1 MERYQKGFFWILLI
15 ANIVLLSTLVISVAE
30 SVKRRGDVKVL
41 NTKIEEKDKQ
51 YEDINNA
58 LISRNQELYNCRMEA
73 DEWKELFYS
82 AIDFHPDES
91 YPYN

>member
-1 MERYQKGFFWILLI
+1 MERYQKGFWILLI
-15 ANIVLLSTLVISVAE
+15 ANIVLLSTLIISIT
-30 SVKRRGDVKVL
+30 SLVKRGGDIKVL

-51 YEDINNA
+51 YNDIDNA

-73 DEWKELFYS
+73 NEWKELFYN

-91 YPYN
+91 YPYK

>member
-1 MERYQKGFFWILLI
+1 MERYQKGFWILLI
-15 ANIVLLSTLVISVAE
+15 ANIVLLSTLIISITQ
-30 SVKRRGDVKVL
+30 SVKRGGDIKVL

-51 YEDINNA
+51 YEDIDNA

-73 DEWKELFYS
+73 DEWKELFYN

-91 YPYN
+91 YPYK

>member
-1 MERYQKGFFWILLI
+1 MERYQKGFWILLI
-15 ANIVLLSTLVISVAE
+15 ANIVLLSTLVISITE
-30 SVKRRGDVKVL
+30 LVKRGGDVKVL

-91 YPYN
+91 YPYK

>member
-1 MERYQKGFFWILLI
+1 MKKYQKGFWILLI
-15 ANIVLLSTLVISVAE
+15 ANIVLLSTLIISITK
-30 SVKRRGDVKVL
+30 SVKREGDIKVL

-51 YEDINNA
+51 YNDIDNA

-73 DEWKELFYS
+73 NEWKELFYS

-91 YPYN
+91 YPYK

>member
-1 MERYQKGFFWILLI
+1 MERYQKGFWILLI
-15 ANIVLLSTLVISVAE
+15 ANIVLLSTLIISITE
-30 SVKRRGDVKVL
+30 SVKREGDIKVL

-51 YEDINNA
+51 YNDIDNA

-73 DEWKELFYS
+73 NEWKELFYS

-91 YPYN
+91 YPYK

>member
-1 MERYQKGFFWILLI
+1 MERYQKGFWILLI
-15 ANIVLLSTLVISVAE
+15 ANIVLPSTLIISITE
-30 SVKRRGDVKVL
+30 SVKRGGDIKVL
-41 NTKIEEKDKQ
+41 NNKIEEKDKQ
-51 YEDINNA
+51 YNDIDNA

-91 YPYN
+91 YPYK

>member
-1 MERYQKGFFWILLI
+1 MERYQKDFWILLI
-15 ANIVLLSTLVISVAE
+15 ANIVLLSTLIISIT
-30 SVKRRGDVKVL
+30 SLVKRKGDIKVL

-51 YEDINNA
+51 YNDIDNA

-73 DEWKELFYS
+73 NEWKELFYS

-91 YPYN
+91 YPYK

>member
-1 MERYQKGFFWILLI
+1 MERYQKGFWILLI
-15 ANIVLLSTLVISVAE
+15 ANIVLLSTLIISITE
-30 SVKRRGDVKVL
+30 LVKRGGEIKVL

-51 YEDINNA
+51 YNDIDNA

-82 AIDFHPDES
+82 AIDFHPDER
-91 YPYN
+91 YPYK

>member
-1 MERYQKGFFWILLI
+1 MKKYQKGFWILLI
-15 ANIVLLSTLVISVAE
+15 ANIVLLSTLIISITK
-30 SVKRRGDVKVL
+30 SVKREGDIKVL

-51 YEDINNA
+51 YNDIDNA

-73 DEWKELFYS
+73 NEWKELFYN

-91 YPYN
+91 YPYK

>member
-1 MERYQKGFFWILLI
+1 MERYQKGFWILLI
-15 ANIVLLSTLVISVAE
+15 ANIVLLSTLIISIT
-30 SVKRRGDVKVL
+30 SLVKCEGDIKVL

-91 YPYN
+91 YPYK

>member
-1 MERYQKGFFWILLI
+1 MERYQKGFWILLI
-15 ANIVLLSTLVISVAE
+15 ANIVLLSTLIISIT
-30 SVKRRGDVKVL
+30 SLVKREGDIKVL

-51 YEDINNA
+51 YNDIDNA

-73 DEWKELFYS
+73 DEWKELFYN

-91 YPYN
+91 YPYK

>member
-1 MERYQKGFFWILLI
+1 MEKYQRGFWILLI
-15 ANIVLLSTLVISVAE
+15 NITLLTTLIFSISIA
-30 SVKRRGDVKVL
+30 VKCEGDVKVL

-51 YEDINNA
+51 YNDIDNA

-73 DEWKELFYS
+73 DEWRELFYS

>member
-1 MERYQKGFFWILLI
+1 MERYQKGFWILLI
-15 ANIVLLSTLVISVAE
+15 ANIVLLSTLIISIT
-30 SVKRRGDVKVL
+30 SLVKREGDIKVL

-51 YEDINNA
+51 YNDIDNA

-73 DEWKELFYS
+73 NEWKELFYN

-91 YPYN
+91 YPYK

>member
-1 MERYQKGFFWILLI
+1 MERYQKGFWILLI
-15 ANIVLLSTLVISVAE
+15 ANIVLLSTLIISITE
-30 SVKRRGDVKVL
+30 LVKREGDIKVL

-51 YEDINNA
+51 YNDIDTA
-58 LISRNQELYNCRMEA
+58 LISRNQELYNCRMQA

-91 YPYN
+91 YPYK

>member
-1 MERYQKGFFWILLI
+1 MERYQKGFWILLI
-15 ANIVLLSTLVISVAE
+15 ANIVLLSTLIISITQ
-30 SVKRRGDVKVL
+30 SVKREGDIKVL

-51 YEDINNA
+51 YNDINNA
-58 LISRNQELYNCRMEA
+58 LITRNQELYNCRMEA

-91 YPYN
+91 YPYK

>member
-1 MERYQKGFFWILLI
+1 MEKYQKGFWILLI

-30 SVKRRGDVKVL
+30 SVKRGGDVKVL

-51 YEDINNA
+51 YNDIDNA

-73 DEWKELFYS
+73 DEWRELFYS

-91 YPYN
+91 YPYK

>member
-1 MERYQKGFFWILLI
+1 MERYQKGFWILLI
-15 ANIVLLSTLVISVAE
+15 ANIILLSTLIISITE
-30 SVKRRGDVKVL
+30 LVKREGDIKVL

-51 YEDINNA
+51 YNDIDNA

-91 YPYN
+91 YPYK

>member
-1 MERYQKGFFWILLI
+1 MERYQKGFWILLI
-15 ANIVLLSTLVISVAE
+15 ANIVLLSTLIISITQL
-30 SVKRRGDVKVL
+30 VKRGGDIKVL

-51 YEDINNA
+51 YNDIDNA

-91 YPYN
+91 YPYK

>member
-1 MERYQKGFFWILLI
+1 MERYQKGFWILLI
-15 ANIVLLSTLVISVAE
+15 ANIVLLSVLVISVAE
-30 SVKRRGDVKVL
+30 SVKRGGDVKVL

>member
-1 MERYQKGFFWILLI
+1 MERYQKGFWILLI
-15 ANIVLLSTLVISVAE
+15 ANIVLLSTLIISITK
-30 SVKRRGDVKVL
+30 SVKREGDIKVL

-51 YEDINNA
+51 YNDIDNA

-73 DEWKELFYS
+73 NEWKELFYS

-91 YPYN
+91 YPYK

>member
-1 MERYQKGFFWILLI
+1 MERYQKGFWILLI
-15 ANIVLLSTLVISVAE
+15 ANIVLLSTLIISITDL
-30 SVKRRGDVKVL
+30 VKREGDIKVL

-51 YEDINNA
+51 YDDIDNA

-91 YPYN
+91 YPYK

>member
-1 MERYQKGFFWILLI
+1 MERYQKGFWILLI
-15 ANIVLLSTLVISVAE
+15 ANIVLLSTLIISITPL
-30 SVKRRGDVKVL
+30 VKREGDIKVL

-51 YEDINNA
+51 YNDIDNA

-73 DEWKELFYS
+73 NEWKELFYN

-91 YPYN
+91 YPYK

>member
-1 MERYQKGFFWILLI
+1 MERYQKGFWILLI
-15 ANIVLLSTLVISVAE
+15 ANIVLLSTLIISIT
-30 SVKRRGDVKVL
+30 SLVKRGGDIKVL

-73 DEWKELFYS
+73 NEWKELFYN

-91 YPYN
+91 YPYK

>member
-1 MERYQKGFFWILLI
+1 MEKYQKGFWILLI
-15 ANIVLLSTLVISVAE
+15 ANIVLLSTLIISITQL
-30 SVKRRGDVKVL
+30 VKREGDIKVL

-51 YEDINNA
+51 YNDIDNA

-91 YPYN
+91 YPYK

>member
-1 MERYQKGFFWILLI
+1 MERYQKGFWILLI
-15 ANIVLLSTLVISVAE
+15 ANIVLLSTLIISITLL
-30 SVKRRGDVKVL
+30 VKRGGDIKVL

-51 YEDINNA
+51 YNDIDNA

-73 DEWKELFYS
+73 NEWKELFYN

-91 YPYN
+91 YPYK

>member
-1 MERYQKGFFWILLI
+1 MERYQKGFWILLI
-15 ANIVLLSTLVISVAE
+15 ANIVLLSTLIISIT
-30 SVKRRGDVKVL
+30 SLVKCEGDIKVL

-51 YEDINNA
+51 YNDIDNA

-73 DEWKELFYS
+73 NEWKELFYS

-91 YPYN
+91 YPYK

>member
-1 MERYQKGFFWILLI
+1 MERYQKGFWILLI
-15 ANIVLLSTLVISVAE
+15 ANIVLLSTLIISIT
-30 SVKRRGDVKVL
+30 SLVKRGGDIKVL

-51 YEDINNA
+51 YNDIDNA

-91 YPYN
+91 YPYK

>member
-1 MERYQKGFFWILLI
+1 MERYQKGFWILLI
-15 ANIVLLSTLVISVAE
+15 ANIVLLSTLIISITAL
-30 SVKRRGDVKVL
+30 VKRGGDIKVL

-51 YEDINNA
+51 YNDIDNA

-91 YPYN
+91 YPYK

>member
-1 MERYQKGFFWILLI
+1 MERYRKGFWILLI
-15 ANIVLLSTLVISVAE
+15 ANIVLLSTLIISITE
-30 SVKRRGDVKVL
+30 LVKRGGEIKVL

-51 YEDINNA
+51 YNDIDNA

-91 YPYN
+91 YPYK

>member
-1 MERYQKGFFWILLI
+1 MERYQKGFWILLI
-15 ANIVLLSTLVISVAE
+15 ANIVLLPTLIISII
-30 SVKRRGDVKVL
+30 SLVKREGDIKVL

-51 YEDINNA
+51 YNDIDNA

-73 DEWKELFYS
+73 NEWKELFYN

-91 YPYN
+91 YPYK

>member
-1 MERYQKGFFWILLI
+1 MERYQKGFWILLI

-30 SVKRRGDVKVL
+30 SVKRGGDIKVL

-91 YPYN
+91 YPYK

>member
-1 MERYQKGFFWILLI
+1 MERYQKGFWILLI
-15 ANIVLLSTLVISVAE
+15 ANIVLLSTLIISITE
-30 SVKRRGDVKVL
+30 LVKREGDIKVL

-51 YEDINNA
+51 YNDIDNA

-91 YPYN
+91 YPHK